1 MDSYFQQV
9 SSDYRHTTKK
19 VIPQPALQTPQVYFK
34 WYCIHPEALEITGHD
49 VLEAQHHLRTE
60 LGSNSLELN
69 DEVGFV
75 IQHRTAEWMILYVCT
90 WRGNNEIWET
100 LYHRQLATESNFKR
114 FKRSDTSPT
123 FCVWVMAA
131 VSHEQKAWSRFLQ
144 SERRDE
150 DQSAY
155 LSDQLTDLVC

>member
-1 MDSYFQQV
+1 MDSYFRQV
-9 SSDYRHTTKK
+9 SNDYRHAPKK
-19 VIPQPALQTPQVYFK
+19 VSPQPAFQTPQVYFK
-34 WYCIHPEALEITGHD
+34 WYCIHPEALEITQHE
-49 VLEAQHHLRTE
+49 VLEAQHHLRAE
-60 LGSNSLELN
+60 LDSNSLELS

-100 LYHRQLATESNFKR
+100 LYHKHLPAESDFEK
-114 FKRSDTSPT
+114 FKRSDTSAT

-131 VSHEQKAWSRFLQ
+131 VSHEQKAWSQFLQ
-144 SERRDE
+144 SERRAE

-155 LSDQLTDLVC
+155 LSDQLTALVW